1 MKIIHNRMLDEES
14 VLSND
19 DADNEVSKIF
29 LPQLTYH
36 DVLTIQVKHSVRSQ
50 KAA

>member
-1 MKIIHNRMLDEES
+1 MKKIHNHVLDKEL

-19 DADNEVSKIF
+19 DADNEVLKIF

-36 DVLTIQVKHSVRSQ
+36 DVLMI
-50 KAA
+50 